1 MHPLKFMEYL
11 LENVGQSVVFC
22 DEGSVVVN
30 IPHPARYA
38 LHKLLVFGE
47 RSGSMLQKARKDL
60 LQAAALLDYLKSVR
74 AWDVEEAWADLIGR
88 GRGWATRTRQGLGG
102 VAKTAPELG
111 EGGVL
116 RVQKRCTRK

>member
-1 MHPLKFMEYL
+1 MQPLKFMEYL
-11 LENVGQSVVFC
+11 LENVGQAVVFC

-74 AWDVEEAWADLIGR
+74 ARDVEEAWADLIGR
-88 GRGWATRTRQGLGG
+88 GRGWTTRARQGIVGL
-102 VAKTAPELG
+102 ANTAPELG
-111 EGGVL
+111 VKQWL
-116 RVQKRCTRK
+116 RFKK

>member
-1 MHPLKFMEYL
+1 M
-11 LENVGQSVVFC
+11 
-22 DEGSVVVN
+22 N

-88 GRGWATRTRQGLGG
+88 GRGWTTRTRQGIDALS
-102 VAKTAPELG
+102 KTAPELG
-111 EGGVL
+111 VKESL
-116 RVQKRCTRK
+116 RFRK